1 MTACNLFVWGFKLF
15 NKRNIG
21 RKLSILFIAKYY
33 SFVKILSYTASDM
46 FKVWRKGF
54 LDCRLGIRVS
64 GCLGVGVL
72 CQQDSDFGP
81 YLYLQAPKIL
91 PSFQTFVIMWLHCT
105 GGYKSFIYLFLSIY
119 YLFCRSKYYRQ
130 TLLFS
135 SFVSPEMN
143 SLFNRHCYNILL
155 QFISLLLFIQLFKSV
170 IVHYCQNSRL
180 TFSWFDTL

>member
-1 MTACNLFVWGFKLF
+1 MSSKNLAQGQVGFRQLKDNRQTLVRLNRWIFLEKSWFPVRDMTACNLFVWGVKLF
-15 NKRNIG
+15 NKRIIG

-81 YLYLQAPKIL
+81 YLYLQAPEIL
-91 PSFQTFVIMWLHCT
+91 HSFQTFVIM
-105 GGYKSFIYLFLSIY
+105 
-119 YLFCRSKYYRQ
+119 
-130 TLLFS
+130 
-135 SFVSPEMN
+135 
-143 SLFNRHCYNILL
+143 
-155 QFISLLLFIQLFKSV
+155 
-170 IVHYCQNSRL
+170 
-180 TFSWFDTL
+180 